1 MIVLLLMLY
10 GVLKRER
17 RKGRRRRKQRR
28 GVTRRRGLYCLKMS
42 PRLRKRMRVW
52 LRRMMIN
59 SPTKIKQSLSLT
71 MTCFKTIKTK
81 RKKKSKRQNLKE
93 AACLM
98 RSSLK
103 MKKIKNQTKRSLLF
117 LQGKRRTKPRKT
129 VHQLKHVLKER
140 RRNLLYIQ
148 KRRKARQRR
157 KIHQQRLPLEQRNLP
172 SIPERKRQKPR
183 KTSNLFLERKKIRL
197 SPPEERMVKK
207 ARKKLNL
214 SLETNMTSLVVESLG
229 LQPLADESLRARK
242 RNPQSQRRKNLNQLL
257 VIPLDSPM
265 LWPRPPQR
273 LCQPPQVLQRRNL
286 LLNQSQNV

>member
-1 MIVLLLMLY
+1 
-10 GVLKRER
+10 
-17 RKGRRRRKQRR
+17 
-28 GVTRRRGLYCLKMS
+28 
-42 PRLRKRMRVW
+42 
-52 LRRMMIN
+52 MMIN
-59 SPTKIKQSLSLT
+59 SPTKIKQNLSLT

-93 AACLM
+93 AVCLM
-98 RSSLK
+98 RNSLK

-129 VHQLKHVLKER
+129 VHQLKHILKER

-148 KRRKARQRR
+148 ERRKVRQRR

-183 KTSNLFLERKKIRL
+183 KTSNLSLERKKICL
-197 SPPEERMVKK
+197 SPPEERTVKK
-207 ARKKLNL
+207 TRKKPSHL
-214 SLETNMTSLVVESLG
+214 SLETSTTSLVAESLG
-229 LQPLADESLRARK
+229 LRPLADESLRVRK
-242 RNPQSQRRKNLNQLL
+242 RNLQSQRRKNLNQLL

-273 LCQPPQVLQRRNL
+273 LCQHPQVLRRRNL
-286 LLNQSQNV
+286 LLNQSQNVLISHPPHPPSHLHHHSHPPLHLLRKKKQRKRKLLKPQKSKKKRKLKK